1 MVTKMTVSTSL
12 LTFEELFTE
21 LHNAIAKREQNP
33 VRLKKPLDSIEKGAI
48 LELEEY
54 CRKHAF
60 NFQTHLEGEYIC
72 DYRGVLI

>member
-21 LHNAIAKREQNP
+21 LHHAIAKREQNP
-33 VRLKKPLDSIEKGAI
+33 VRLKEPLDSIEKGAI

-60 NFQTHLEGEYIC
+60 NFQTHLEGENTFVITVEY
-72 DYRGVLI
+72 